1 MYRQGAMQASPLV
14 NVPRTFLAHPHLPR
28 PYAAYRTYRT
38 YRTVRTSVLLY
49 YNEGMVATVFL
60 PTHYA
65 TRRFYEQ
72 IFKNIDKICLFSLK

>member
-1 MYRQGAMQASPLV
+1 MRTEVIGQEPQRSQAQPLH
-14 NVPRTFLAHPHLPR
+14 F
-28 PYAAYRTYRT
+28 
-38 YRTVRTSVLLY
+38 SLY
-49 YNEGMVATVFL
+49 YNEGIVATVFL